1 MINRILPY
9 PLLTLSL
16 IFFWMTINSFSPGH
30 LLLGACVALIA
41 SWAMASLRPA
51 KPRIRN
57 WHRLVQLIFIV
68 LYDIVR
74 SNLSVVRIILF
85 EREKNRKSGFLAVPL
100 DIRDPMALA
109 VLATILTSTPGSAWL
124 EYNSSQG
131 TLLIHVLDD
140 VDEAAWISLIKNR
153 YEKLLMEIFE

>member
-1 MINRILPY
+1 MMSRILPY
-9 PLLTLSL
+9 PLLTLTL

-30 LLLGACVALIA
+30 LLLGTGVALIA
-41 SWAMASLRPA
+41 CRAMASLRPA

-57 WHRLVQLIFIV
+57 WHKLVKLIAIV
-68 LYDIVR
+68 LYDIIR

-85 EREKNRKSGFLAVPL
+85 QRERDRKSGFLAVPL
-100 DIRDPMALA
+100 EIRDPMGLA

-131 TLLIHVLDD
+131 TLLLHVLDD
-140 VDEAAWISLIKNR
+140 VDETAWISLIKNR

>member
-1 MINRILPY
+1 MIRRLLPY

-16 IFFWMTINSFSPGH
+16 IIFWMTINSFSPGH
-30 LLLGACVALIA
+30 LLLGTGVALIA
-41 SWAMASLRPA
+41 SWSMASLRPA

-57 WHRLVQLIFIV
+57 WHKLAYLILIV
-68 LYDIVR
+68 LYDIIR
-74 SNLSVVRIILF
+74 SNFAVMTIILF
-85 EREKNRKSGFLAVPL
+85 RRDRDRTSGFLAVPL

-124 EYNSSQG
+124 ESNSSQG
-131 TLLIHVLDD
+131 TLLLHVLDD